1 MKTIG
6 IIGGMSWESTQ
17 LYYQQINQL
26 IKLELGGLHSAK
38 LVLFSV
44 DFAEIAALQ
53 RQGDWH
59 QAGAIL
65 ADAAK
70 ALERAGA
77 DFIVIATNTMHKVA
91 DQVMANINLPLLHI
105 ADATAK
111 QLQQVSITKIGLLG
125 TAFTMEQS
133 FYKGRLVE
141 RFGIDVITPNKV
153 QREMIH
159 KVIFEQLCL
168 GQFSAQA
175 KADFLAVMADLREQG
190 AEGIIL
196 GCTEIALLVNQSDIE
211 LPLFDTTAIHCQ
223 AIVELALLA

>member
-26 IKLELGGLHSAK
+26 IKTELGGLHSAK

-53 RQGDWH
+53 QQGDWY
-59 QAGAIL
+59 QAGFIL
-65 ADAAK
+65 AEAAK
-70 ALERAGA
+70 SLEMAGA

-111 QLQQVSITKIGLLG
+111 QLQQANITKVGLLG
-125 TAFTMEQS
+125 TAFTMEQD
-133 FYKGRLVE
+133 FYKGRLAD
-141 RFGIDVITPNKV
+141 RFDIDVVTPNAT
-153 QREMIH
+153 QRAMIH

-190 AEGIIL
+190 AQGIIL
-196 GCTEIALLVNQSDIE
+196 GCTEIALLVNQSDME
-211 LPLFDTTAIHCQ
+211 LPLFDTTAIHCE

>member
-17 LYYQQINQL
+17 LYYQKINQL
-26 IKLELGGLHSAK
+26 IKAELGGLHSAK

-44 DFAEIAALQ
+44 NFAEIAALQ
-53 RQGDWH
+53 KQGDWY
-59 QAGAIL
+59 QAGLIL
-65 ADAAK
+65 AKAAK
-70 ALERAGA
+70 ALETAGA

-91 DQVMANINLPLLHI
+91 DQVMAGVGLPLLHI

-111 QLQQVSITKIGLLG
+111 QLQQAKLTKVGLLG
-125 TAFTMEQS
+125 TAFTMEQD
-133 FYKGRLVE
+133 FYKGRLFE
-141 RFGIDVITPNKV
+141 RFDIEVVTPNAT
-153 QREMIH
+153 QRAMIH
-159 KVIFEQLCL
+159 QVIFEQLCL

-190 AEGIIL
+190 AQGIIL

-211 LPLFDTTAIHCQ
+211 LPLFDTTAIHCE
-223 AIVELALLA
+223 AIVDLALN